1 MSLLKVTCRKCGE
14 STKLDTCDKSREEVE
29 KWLKKDDDGFQC
41 FGNHVEFGS
50 RADYWTI
57 DWNSE
62 EEGHAPTEEDFLA
75 ELKSK
80 YSEVYDTQELQK
92 FYEVVGFFY
101 GMCTSKSKATNVE
114 KVFDFVRSPKG
125 TRYYIF

>member
-1 MSLLKVTCRKCGE
+1 MTMVTVKCRKCNE
-14 STKLDTCDKSREEVE
+14 SSKIDMGNHTREEVE
-29 KWLKKDDDGFQC
+29 KWLKKDDGGFQC

-62 EEGHAPTEEDFLA
+62 EEGHAPTEEDFLT

-80 YSEVYDTQELQK
+80 CSEVYDTTSLQET
-92 FYEVVGFFY
+92 YDVIGFLS
-101 GMCTSKSKATNVE
+101 GMCRVRDKNTGLE
-114 KVFDFVRSPKG
+114 KYFDFVHSPKG
-125 TRYYIF
+125 KRYYIY